1 MKGATDCESTLSQ
14 IGCGKGV
21 LGQLSLETGLP
32 QNVVELTLV
41 AFIGYNAFS
50 VSLTLRHWVLAA
62 LLWYSTV
69 LICLFTTCM
78 PWFYVLI
85 ISELGRH
92 CDQAAQPSVSQT
104 KKTSKRGRRDPTRT
118 PRSQ

>member
-1 MKGATDCESTLSQ
+1 MKGATDCEGTPPQ

-62 LLWYSTV
+62 LLWYCCTI
-69 LICLFTTCM
+69 LNCLFTIACQVFT
-78 PWFYVLI
+78 YL
-85 ISELGRH
+85 SSLNLAGTATR
-92 CDQAAQPSVSQT
+92 QPNLQ
-104 KKTSKRGRRDPTRT
+104 
-118 PRSQ
+118 